1 MLLDPSPQDLSPDD
15 MVSICCWQGSIH
27 FMLRVRKR
35 EADKCGEIARRY
47 PTGYWDKR
55 GIDLLKLANQELGE
69 KGEKE
74 KNRNESPRNGREEKT
89 LQMGRLRMDGAS

>member
-27 FMLRVRKR
+27 FMLRVKKR

-47 PTGYWDKR
+47 PTGYWTKR
-55 GIDLLKLANQELGE
+55 GIDLLEMANQELE
-69 KGEKE
+69 K
-74 KNRNESPRNGREEKT
+74 KN
-89 LQMGRLRMDGAS
+89 